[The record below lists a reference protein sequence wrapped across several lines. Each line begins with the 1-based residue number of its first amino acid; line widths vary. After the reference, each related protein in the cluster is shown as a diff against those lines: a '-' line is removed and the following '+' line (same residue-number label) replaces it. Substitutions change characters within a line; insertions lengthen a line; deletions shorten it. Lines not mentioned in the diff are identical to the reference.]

1 MERVPQRAQTVIY
14 GTGSLLSRRAERT
27 QIKEEENM
35 KKAISMAMAAALA
48 LSAGATTVPVM
59 ADDVTE
65 LTIWSPTDT
74 EAIEAWW
81 EEKLAEWNKE
91 NPDIQVK
98 REAIDRSD
106 SYAYDNKIATAQT
119 SNDLPDIFKIRLTE
133 QFQFIIK
140 RSKPICPELDLSERL
155 LTRNIQLSLI
165 HI

>member
-1 MERVPQRAQTVIY
+1 MTNKSVGFIIKAQYGTGSSANKFKRAQTVIY

-74 EAIEAWW
+74 EAIEHGG
-81 EEKLAEWNKE
+81 KKSLQNG
-91 NPDIQVK
+91 
-98 REAIDRSD
+98 
-106 SYAYDNKIATAQT
+106 
-119 SNDLPDIFKIRLTE
+119 
-133 QFQFIIK
+133 IK
-140 RSKPICPELDLSERL
+140 K
-155 LTRNIQLSLI
+155 TRISR
-165 HI
+165 

>member
-1 MERVPQRAQTVIY
+1 MIY

-106 SYAYDNKIATAQT
+106 
-119 SNDLPDIFKIRLTE
+119 
-133 QFQFIIK
+133 
-140 RSKPICPELDLSERL
+140 
-155 LTRNIQLSLI
+155 
-165 HI
+165 

>member
-1 MERVPQRAQTVIY
+1 
-14 GTGSLLSRRAERT
+14 
-27 QIKEEENM
+27 M

-106 SYAYDNKIATAQT
+106 SYAYEQNCHC
-119 SNDLPDIFKIRLTE
+119 SDI
-133 QFQFIIK
+133 Q
-140 RSKPICPELDLSERL
+140 
-155 LTRNIQLSLI
+155 
-165 HI
+165 

>member
-1 MERVPQRAQTVIY
+1 
-14 GTGSLLSRRAERT
+14 
-27 QIKEEENM
+27 
-35 KKAISMAMAAALA
+35 MAAALA

-98 REAIDRSD
+98 
-106 SYAYDNKIATAQT
+106 T
-119 SNDLPDIFKIRLTE
+119 
-133 QFQFIIK
+133 
-140 RSKPICPELDLSERL
+140 
-155 LTRNIQLSLI
+155 
-165 HI
+165 

>member
-1 MERVPQRAQTVIY
+1 MIY

-81 EEKLAEWNKE
+81 EEKLAEWNK
-91 NPDIQVK
+91 
-98 REAIDRSD
+98 
-106 SYAYDNKIATAQT
+106 
-119 SNDLPDIFKIRLTE
+119 
-133 QFQFIIK
+133 
-140 RSKPICPELDLSERL
+140 
-155 LTRNIQLSLI
+155 
-165 HI
+165 